1 MDDAAISKK
10 KLGELVEER
19 LLALLQGGG
28 LAPGDPLPSE
38 RELMEQ
44 YKVGRPAIRE
54 AMQSLE
60 RKGLIAIRHGE
71 RPRVARPSF
80 DRTLTEMAESV
91 RHLLLHLEGSLDHLK
106 EARLMFEAAMARRA
120 AERRTEADIAAITA
134 ALERQKASKPGTEDF
149 MRCDGAFHHAIAM
162 VSGNPLLAELS
173 RYLFGWL
180 SEFHVEEVRKPG
192 LENLTISEHEAILDA
207 IRKGDGD
214 EAARQMLNHL
224 TRANALYRL
233 GSPAG

>member
-1 MDDAAISKK
+1 MQEATISKK

-28 LAPGDPLPSE
+28 LAPGAQLPSE

-60 RKGLIAIRHGE
+60 RKGLIEIRHGE
-71 RPRVARPSF
+71 RPRVAPPSF
-80 DRTLTEMAESV
+80 DRTLTDLAESV
-91 RHLLLHLEGSLDHLK
+91 RHLLTHLEGSLDHLK
-106 EARLMFEAAMARRA
+106 EARLMFESAMARRA
-120 AERRTEADIAAITA
+120 AERRTEADIAEMKAVLA
-134 ALERQKASKPGTEDF
+134 RQKASRPDTKDF
-149 MRCDGAFHHAIAM
+149 MLCDGEFHHVIAK

-180 SEFHVEEVRKPG
+180 SEFHVEQVRKPG
-192 LENLTISEHEAILDA
+192 LENLTIAEHEAILDA
-207 IRKGDGD
+207 IRRRDGD
-214 EAARQMLNHL
+214 EAARQMISHL
-224 TRANALYRL
+224 SRANALYRL
-233 GSPAG
+233 GSQDT